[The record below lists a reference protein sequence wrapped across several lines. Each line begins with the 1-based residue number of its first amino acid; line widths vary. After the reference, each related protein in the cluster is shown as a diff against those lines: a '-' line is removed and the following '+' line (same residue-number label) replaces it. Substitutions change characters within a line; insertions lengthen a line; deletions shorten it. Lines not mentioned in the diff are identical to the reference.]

1 MSEVYIPFW
10 HITFWNI
17 SYINN
22 LSKHMNKVIYSQE
35 HKDIIQKLKQARTE
49 IGLDQE
55 GVAKL
60 LNKSQSY
67 VSKIES
73 GQRRIDIVQIKN
85 FAKIYKKPFSYFI

>member
-1 MSEVYIPFW
+1 
-10 HITFWNI
+10 
-17 SYINN
+17 
-22 LSKHMNKVIYSQE
+22 MNKVIYSQE